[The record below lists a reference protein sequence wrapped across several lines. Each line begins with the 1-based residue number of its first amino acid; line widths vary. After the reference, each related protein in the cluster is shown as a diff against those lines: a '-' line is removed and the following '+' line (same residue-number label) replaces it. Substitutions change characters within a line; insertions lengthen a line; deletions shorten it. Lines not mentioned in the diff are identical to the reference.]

1 VELRQLEY
9 FVAVAEE
16 CHFTRAAQRL
26 HVAQSGLSASIRTL
40 ERELGAT
47 LFLRSTRQVELTE
60 AGRALLVEARRAL
73 TNVAAAKDAVAAV
86 QGLLRGRLAVGT
98 LQCLCTVDLPGIL
111 SRFSR
116 AHPGVD
122 IQLRHDSSGAL
133 VEQVR
138 AGRLDVAF
146 VTRPV
151 RIPDEVMITP
161 LDTMELMLACGPDHP
176 FADRDRVDLR
186 ELDGLPFVDYHPDWG
201 TRETVDRLLAANCV
215 DRHVALEVN
224 DVHSLL
230 DLVGNGLGVAILP
243 GNFVHKGSRARFV
256 PLTGDAPVWETAI
269 VTPASHSAAASV
281 LLDMVAPRSRLQ
293 PV

>member
-1 VELRQLEY
+1 MELRQLEY

-16 CHFTRAAQRL
+16 CHFTRAAQRMR
-26 HVAQSGLSASIRTL
+26 VAQSGLSASIRSL
-40 ERELGAT
+40 ERELGAA

-73 TNVAAAKDAVAAV
+73 TTVAAGRDAVAAV

-111 SRFSR
+111 SRFSK

-146 VTRPV
+146 VTRPARV
-151 RIPDEVMITP
+151 PDEVMLTP
-161 LDTMELMLACGPDHP
+161 LDIMPMMLACGPEHP
-176 FADRDRVDLR
+176 FATRDHVDLR

-201 TRETVDRLLAANCV
+201 TRETVDRLLAANCL

-256 PLTGDAPVWETAI
+256 PLTGPAPTWETAI

-281 LLDMVAPRSRLQ
+281 LLDMVAPQARLQ

>member
-26 HVAQSGLSASIRTL
+26 HVAQSGLSASIRSL
-40 ERELGAT
+40 ERELGAP

-60 AGRALLVEARRAL
+60 AGRALLTEARRAL
-73 TNVAAAKDAVAAV
+73 TNVAAGRDAVAAV

-98 LQCLCTVDLPGIL
+98 LQCLCTVDLAEIL

-146 VTRPV
+146 VTRPA
-151 RIPDEVMITP
+151 RIPDEVMLTP
-161 LDTMELMLACGPDHP
+161 LDTMPMMLACGPEHP
-176 FADRDRVDLR
+176 FAARDSVDLR

-201 TRETVDRLLAANCV
+201 TRETVDRLLAANCL

>member
-1 VELRQLEY
+1 MELRQLEY

-16 CHFTRAAQRL
+16 CHFTRAANRL
-26 HVAQSGLSASIRTL
+26 HVAQSGLSASIRSL
-40 ERELGAT
+40 ERELGAP

-60 AGRALLVEARRAL
+60 AGRALLVEVRRAL

-98 LQCLCTVDLPGIL
+98 LQCLCTVDLPDVL

-133 VEQVR
+133 IEQVR

-146 VTRPV
+146 VARPTRV
-151 RIPDEVMITP
+151 PDEVMLTP
-161 LDTMELMLACGPDHP
+161 LDAMPMTLACGPDHP
-176 FADRDRVDLR
+176 FAARDRVDLR

-243 GNFVHKGSRARFV
+243 GHFVHKGSRARFV
-256 PLTGDAPVWETAI
+256 PLTGEAPIWETVI

>member
-1 VELRQLEY
+1 
-9 FVAVAEE
+9 
-16 CHFTRAAQRL
+16 
-26 HVAQSGLSASIRTL
+26 VAQSGLSASIRTL

>member
-1 VELRQLEY
+1 MELRQLEY

-26 HVAQSGLSASIRTL
+26 HVAQSGLSASIRSL

-73 TNVAAAKDAVAAV
+73 TNVAAARDAVAAV

-98 LQCLCTVDLPGIL
+98 LQCLCTVDLPEIL
-111 SRFSR
+111 SRFSQ

-122 IQLRHDSSGAL
+122 IQLRHDCSSAL

-146 VTRPV
+146 VTRPA

-161 LDTMELMLACGPDHP
+161 LDTMPLMLACGPEHP
-176 FADRDRVDLR
+176 FAARDRVDLR

-256 PLTGDAPVWETAI
+256 PLTGEAPVWETAI

>member
-1 VELRQLEY
+1 MELRQLEY

-16 CHFTRAAQRL
+16 CHFTRAAQRMR
-26 HVAQSGLSASIRTL
+26 VAQSGLSASIRSL
-40 ERELGAT
+40 ERELGAA

-73 TNVAAAKDAVAAV
+73 TTVAAGRDAVAAV

-98 LQCLCTVDLPGIL
+98 LQCLCTVDLPEIL
-111 SRFSR
+111 SRFSK

-133 VEQVR
+133 IEQVR

-146 VTRPV
+146 VTRPARV
-151 RIPDEVMITP
+151 PDEVMLTP
-161 LDTMELMLACGPDHP
+161 LDTMPMMLACGPEHP
-176 FADRDRVDLR
+176 FAARDHVDLR

-201 TRETVDRLLAANCV
+201 TRETVDRLLAANCL

-256 PLTGDAPVWETAI
+256 PLTGPAPTWETAI

-281 LLDMVAPRSRLQ
+281 LLDMVAPQARLQ

>member
-1 VELRQLEY
+1 MELRQLEY

-16 CHFTRAAQRL
+16 CHFTRAAQRM
-26 HVAQSGLSASIRTL
+26 HVAQSGLSASIRSL
-40 ERELGAT
+40 ERELGAA

-86 QGLLRGRLAVGT
+86 QGLLRGRLAIGAI
-98 LQCLCTVDLPGIL
+98 QCLCTVDLPGVL
-111 SRFSR
+111 ARFSR
-116 AHPGVD
+116 QHPGVD

-138 AGRLDVAF
+138 AGRLDIAF
-146 VTRPV
+146 VTRPPRV
-151 RIPDEVMITP
+151 PDEVAIQP
-161 LDTMELMLACGPDHP
+161 LDTVPMMLACGPDHP
-176 FADRDRVDLR
+176 FAARDSVDLA
-186 ELDGLPFVDYHPDWG
+186 ELEGQPFVDYHPDWG
-201 TRETVDRLLAANCV
+201 TRDTVDRLLAANCV

-256 PLTGDAPVWETAI
+256 PLSGQPATWQTAV
-269 VTPASHSAAASV
+269 VTPASLSAAASV
-281 LLDMVAPRSRLQ
+281 LLDIVVPQARLQ

>member
-26 HVAQSGLSASIRTL
+26 HVAQSGLSASIRSL

-73 TNVAAAKDAVAAV
+73 TNVAAARDAVAAV

-111 SRFSR
+111 SRFSQT
-116 AHPGVD
+116 HPGVD

-133 VEQVR
+133 IEQVR

-146 VTRPV
+146 VTRPA

-161 LDTMELMLACGPDHP
+161 LDTMPLMLACGPDHP
-176 FADRDRVDLR
+176 FAARDRVDLR

>member
-1 VELRQLEY
+1 MELRQLEY

-98 LQCLCTVDLPGIL
+98 IQCLCTVDLPGVL
-111 SRFSR
+111 ARFSR

-122 IQLRHDSSGAL
+122 IQLRHDSSSAL
-133 VEQVR
+133 IEQVR

-146 VTRPV
+146 VARPP
-151 RIPDEVMITP
+151 RIPDEVMVTP
-161 LDTMELMLACGPDHP
+161 LDSMPMTVACGPEHP

-201 TRETVDRLLAANCV
+201 TRDTVDRLLAANGV

-230 DLVGNGLGVAILP
+230 DLVANGLGVAILP
-243 GNFVHKGSRARFV
+243 GDFVHKGSRARFV
-256 PLTGDAPVWETAI
+256 PLDGPAPTWDTAI
-269 VTPASHSAAASV
+269 VTPASLGAAASV
-281 LLDMVAPRSRLQ
+281 LLDMVARPSRLQ

>member
-26 HVAQSGLSASIRTL
+26 HVAQSGLSASIRSL
-40 ERELGAT
+40 ERELGAA
-47 LFLRSTRQVELTE
+47 LFVRSTRQVELTE

-98 LQCLCTVDLPGIL
+98 IQCLCTVDLPGVL
-111 SRFSR
+111 ARFSR
-116 AHPGVD
+116 QHPGVD

-138 AGRLDVAF
+138 AGRLDLAF
-146 VTRPV
+146 VTRPP
-151 RIPDEVMITP
+151 RTPDEVVVEP
-161 LDTMELMLACGPDHP
+161 LDTLPMMLACGPDHP
-176 FADRDRVDLR
+176 FADRERVDLH

-201 TRETVDRLLAANCV
+201 TRDTVDRLLAANCV

-256 PLTGDAPVWETAI
+256 PLGGPQATWQTA
-269 VTPASHSAAASV
+269 VVMPASLSAAARV
-281 LLDMVAPRSRLQ
+281 LLDMVVPQARLQ

>member
-26 HVAQSGLSASIRTL
+26 HVAQSGLSASIRSL

-73 TNVAAAKDAVAAV
+73 TNVAAARDAVAAV

-98 LQCLCTVDLPGIL
+98 LQCLCTVDLPSLL
-111 SRFSR
+111 SRFSQ

-133 VEQVR
+133 IEQVR

-146 VTRPV
+146 VTRPA
-151 RIPDEVMITP
+151 RTPDEVMITP
-161 LDTMELMLACGPDHP
+161 LDTMPLMLACGPDHP
-176 FADRDRVDLR
+176 FAARDHVDLR

>member
-1 VELRQLEY
+1 MELRQLEY

-16 CHFTRAAQRL
+16 CHFTRAAQRM
-26 HVAQSGLSASIRTL
+26 HVAQSGLSASIRSL
-40 ERELGAT
+40 ERELGAA

-86 QGLLRGRLAVGT
+86 QGLLRGRLAIGAI
-98 LQCLCTVDLPGIL
+98 QCLCTVDLPGVL
-111 SRFSR
+111 ARFSR
-116 AHPGVD
+116 QHPGVD

-138 AGRLDVAF
+138 AGRLDIAF
-146 VTRPV
+146 VTRPPRV
-151 RIPDEVMITP
+151 PDEVAIQP
-161 LDTMELMLACGPDHP
+161 LDTVPMMLACGPDHP
-176 FADRDRVDLR
+176 FAARDSVDLA
-186 ELDGLPFVDYHPDWG
+186 ELEGQPFVDYHPDWG
-201 TRETVDRLLAANCV
+201 TRDTVDRLLAANCV

-256 PLTGDAPVWETAI
+256 PLSGQLATWQTAV
-269 VTPASHSAAASV
+269 VTPASLSAAASV
-281 LLDMVAPRSRLQ
+281 LLDIVVPQARLQ